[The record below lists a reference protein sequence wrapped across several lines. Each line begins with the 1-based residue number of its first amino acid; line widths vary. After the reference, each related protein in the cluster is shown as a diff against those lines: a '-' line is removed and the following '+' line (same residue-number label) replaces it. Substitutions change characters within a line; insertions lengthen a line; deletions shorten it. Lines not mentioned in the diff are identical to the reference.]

1 MGGRPP
7 GKTLE
12 DQEHE
17 SLIEQRVQR
26 ERPCRTLFIR
36 NIAVSKPTLQKS
48 RHSLESHPR
57 SLLAPISTTRPRPRS
72 SDSSRTLAR
81 SRRSST
87 SSATEA

>member
-1 MGGRPP
+1 MGGRA

-36 NIAVSKPTLQKS
+36 NIAV
-48 RHSLESHPR
+48 
-57 SLLAPISTTRPRPRS
+57 RS
-72 SDSSRTLAR
+72 SYA
-81 SRRSST
+81 
-87 SSATEA
+87 AKWQ